1 MSLSCWV
8 GGFAVWFALWFV
20 VRFALRFTH
29 PLGSTACFPFGDA
42 GFARRGF
49 LDISISIGDL

>member
-29 PLGSTACFPFGDA
+29 PLGLTARLPFGGA
-42 GFARRGF
+42 GFAGRGF
-49 LDISISIGDL
+49 LDISMSKGEL